1 MALVDPGLGMALVDP
16 THYYVCRGGL
26 HSSPLTSCVVALR
39 ESRTRD
45 RVAPILL
52 QLVLD
57 LLERIGLLLYSQ
69 FIKLL

>member
-1 MALVDPGLGMALVDP
+1 MALVDPGLGMALVDS
-16 THYYVCRGGL
+16 THIMYAEGVSTRH
-26 HSSPLTSCVVALR
+26 HSPRASWLCG
-39 ESRTRD
+39 SRDTD